1 MMLAFIIAAGIWQRQ
16 RSGSVARIDFSMI
29 EAMLWTMAEPLL
41 ETQIAAPPQPRGNAS
56 DQHTPH
62 GVYRCAGEDEWI
74 SLAVTTDQQWQ
85 DLCALAPA
93 LAPMAEY
100 LLDERQQCR
109 AVIDEVLGAWLHAR
123 PATMA
128 EAEFLRAGIPA
139 AALASARDLVRS
151 KHLTERGFWEPY
163 RSGVLPGLPWRT
175 SFDRAIAPAPK
186 LGADTAA
193 VLREVLDLGE
203 DEIGVLRQSGA
214 LG

>member
-1 MMLAFIIAAGIWQRQ
+1 MLAFAAAAGIWR
-16 RSGSVARIDFSMI
+16 RRRAGGGARIDFSMV

-41 ETQIAAPPQPRGNAS
+41 ATQLTGPPEPSGNDS
-56 DQHTPH
+56 ECCSPH
-62 GVYRCAGEDEWI
+62 GVYRCAGEDDWI
-74 SLAVTTDQQWQ
+74 SLAVTTDRQWQ
-85 DLCALAPA
+85 DLCALLPA
-93 LAPMAEY
+93 LTPMVEY
-100 LLDERQQCR
+100 RLDGQECR
-109 AVIDEVLGAWLHAR
+109 AVIDEALAAWLHAR

-128 EAEFLRAGIPA
+128 EAELLRAGIPA
-139 AALASARDLVRS
+139 AALASARDLVHS
-151 KHLTERGFWEPY
+151 KHLAERGFWEPY
-163 RSGVLPGLPWRT
+163 GSGVLPGLPWRT